1 MENFT
6 HEYSKYHIARYN
18 EKEVEKLCSQESGQW
33 WRSIKQ
39 MAGIQV
45 KESSILTLA
54 NNVTSGDLHELAGK
68 ANNYFI
74 SVSDGLQRL
83 VPLKLDHHIDV
94 PDKYTISAEDVQDQL
109 LKINTKKAI
118 GPDYLPNWILRD
130 FADVLAGPI
139 ASIYNSSIAQAS
151 VPTIWKS
158 ADIVPL
164 PKVNPPTEIEKHLRP
179 IALTPV
185 LAKIMEGFIC
195 RWLEEL
201 CPDADDSLQFGC
213 VKGTSTTHCLIELV
227 HNWSMATDSTG
238 NYVRILLLDFSRAFD
253 HIDHQL
259 LLDKWSEPQVPPFM
273 IHWKHS
279 FLCDRQ
285 QRVKINNCVSDWK
298 SPSGGTPQGT
308 KSGARDFK
316 KVVQDMQSQLPLY
329 KYVDDTTLSELC
341 TRNSQSVVLQE
352 SANEIK
358 EWCDKNKMII
368 NTKKTKEI
376 VINFL
381 KTDINIT

>member
-1 MENFT
+1 
-6 HEYSKYHIARYN
+6 
-18 EKEVEKLCSQESGQW
+18 
-33 WRSIKQ
+33 
-39 MAGIQV
+39 
-45 KESSILTLA
+45 
-54 NNVTSGDLHELAGK
+54 
-68 ANNYFI
+68 
-74 SVSDGLQRL
+74 
-83 VPLKLDHHIDV
+83 
-94 PDKYTISAEDVQDQL
+94 
-109 LKINTKKAI
+109 
-118 GPDYLPNWILRD
+118 
-130 FADVLAGPI
+130 
-139 ASIYNSSIAQAS
+139 
-151 VPTIWKS
+151 
-158 ADIVPL
+158 
-164 PKVNPPTEIEKHLRP
+164 
-179 IALTPV
+179 
-185 LAKIMEGFIC
+185 
-195 RWLEEL
+195 
-201 CPDADDSLQFGC
+201 
-213 VKGTSTTHCLIELV
+213 
-227 HNWSMATDSTG
+227 MATDSTG
-238 NYVRILLLDFSRAFD
+238 NYVCILLLDFSRAFD

-329 KYVDDTTLSELC
+329 KYVDDTTLSDVC

-381 KTDINIT
+381 KTDINITQLELNGEKIEQVQSSKLLGVTIRHDLSWGEQCLNSNVLYFIHCIYFTVTVQLCRLQSLNKPLLFIIIIILLHYY